1 MIQQDQVGAP
11 GVENFRDPDWLRN
24 NLENEEGVL
33 QFLDDPNNQLEDQPT
48 EVLIELA
55 QKLKERRTKHYDE
68 MLRVQAE
75 QDIKTAEEEEKSRIL
90 MDNKEKELKDEMQK
104 AIDKQAAAEETNQA
118 LMESS
123 RDKHADTA
131 KNCVNL

>member
-11 GVENFRDPDWLRN
+11 GVDHFRDPDWLRN

-75 QDIKTAEEEEKSRIL
+75 QDLKTAEEEEKSRIL
-90 MDNKEKELKDEMQK
+90 MDNKEQELKDEMQK
-104 AIDKQAAAEETNQA
+104 AIDKQAAAEETN
-118 LMESS
+118 
-123 RDKHADTA
+123 
-131 KNCVNL
+131 

>member
-1 MIQQDQVGAP
+1 MEMIQQDQVGAP
-11 GVENFRDPDWLRN
+11 GVDGQFRDPDWLRN

-75 QDIKTAEEEEKSRIL
+75 QDLKTAEEEEKSRIL
-90 MDNKEKELKDEMQK
+90 MDNKEKELKEEMQK
-104 AIDKQAAAEETNQA
+104 AIDKQAAAEETN
-118 LMESS
+118 
-123 RDKHADTA
+123 
-131 KNCVNL
+131 

>member
-1 MIQQDQVGAP
+1 MMDMIQQDQVGPP

-75 QDIKTAEEEEKSRIL
+75 QDLKTAEEEEKSRIL
-90 MDNKEKELKDEMQK
+90 MDNKEKELKEEMQK
-104 AIDKQAAAEETNQA
+104 AIDKQAAAEQTNQA

-123 RDKHADTA
+123 REKHE
-131 KNCVNL
+131 

>member
-1 MIQQDQVGAP
+1 MMDMIQQDQVGPP

-75 QDIKTAEEEEKSRIL
+75 QDLKTAEEEEKSRIL
-90 MDNKEKELKDEMQK
+90 MDNKEKELKEEMQK
-104 AIDKQAAAEETNQA
+104 AIDKQAAAEQTNQT

-123 RDKHADTA
+123 REKHE
-131 KNCVNL
+131 